1 MSRFR
6 PSRNYVSGKVVFDG
20 GPVEIEGDLV
30 VTGSVT
36 ANEYNV
42 NVINTSVTHIDMDG
56 SIKFGDSADDTH
68 IFTGSVFIDGPISA
82 SSIIG
87 LSSSVPGGL
96 DTYVQFNDGGLF
108 GGDSEFVWDK
118 TSNVLTVTGDIT
130 ASANISGAFFYGDG
144 SNLTGITTSPAGANT
159 QIQFNDDGDFAGDAD
174 FTWSTGSNTL
184 TVTGDISG
192 SGNISGSAF
201 YGDGSNLTGI
211 DSSLLVGN
219 SLYVDSV
226 NGNDGTGTSGDES
239 LPYLTIAAAIADAV
253 SGDSILVRPGTYSES
268 GLTVPSGVSLLGE
281 GGFRI
286 TTIGAP
292 AAVSHIITLSDGAYI
307 QGFGI
312 IVPTTAGVSGVFH
325 SAGTGT
331 VYDLDFQGNGVAGSG
346 TGIYKTGTGKVV
358 GGNIRCSAGAMTNLL
373 RVDAAVLALDNVHVP
388 GSTGAISNVILT
400 EGTGRFQGQ
409 GINIGNSNVVD
420 CIHVGGTSTCIIYS
434 PNWFNVPIGGH
445 IASDGVTVTIV
456 GGRID
461 CTVASLLVDGGLA
474 GTGTTITV
482 SGTTI
487 QPLFSFPAAAIG
499 TMELNVTTLQEQ
511 TSTRNSESRVLGTDI
526 VTGFPEV
533 GSGATIGEG
542 SSYSDGIKVITTDGT
557 ETMVGSV
564 VTGGNQTDVTSNAQ
578 SRSSSSLTFQGTGVG
593 NAIYLASSRTDP
605 SSVELKHWGVLINQL
620 IAGVGGSYVVE
631 IWDGASW
638 SAVGTQ
644 ANSQI
649 ETYRYSDDLFLR
661 ASSNEFIQYGI
672 DSDTTWA
679 LATADTVGTAIGASY
694 WVRWRITRIVTT
706 LPTFEL
712 VWLSPS
718 FANLNDIGR
727 RRAMGLALWRKTLI
741 QGGNVYG
748 ETGGVQAA
756 NIAVGSGGLPTG
768 WTQNAPNSRLNT
780 TSDAI
785 YTQLILPDGLCTAFP
800 LNITVVYSVQGSQ
813 PVTLAPTGIVS
824 VLPVEVEGVSVADP
838 AGGLVPIPRI
848 LANTE
853 TLTAKAGTAV
863 GPTALTDL
871 TTTDNRAIATDFG
884 PFDING
890 YYEGDLIFIRFEL
903 EDDGTPNQDVTVWTI
918 ILNGVAFSDG
928 GTL

>member
-6 PSRNYVSGKVVFDG
+6 PSRNYVSGKVVFEG

-56 SIKFGDSADDTH
+56 STKFGDSADDTH
-68 IFTGSVFIDGPISA
+68 VFTGSVFVVGALSA

-87 LSSSVPGGL
+87 GGSTSPGGL
-96 DTYVQFNDGGLF
+96 DTYVQFNDGGIF
-108 GGDSEFVWDK
+108 GGDSEFIWNK

-130 ASANISGAFFYGDG
+130 ASANVSGAFFYGDG
-144 SNLTGITTSPAGANT
+144 SNLTNLPGGSPGGANT
-159 QIQFNDDGDFAGDAD
+159 QIQFNDDAAFAGDAD

-192 SGNISGSAF
+192 SGNISGSFF
-201 YGDGSNLTGI
+201 YGDASNLTNLPI
-211 DSSLLVGN
+211 PTTN
-219 SLYVDSV
+219 TLYVDKS
-226 NGNDGTGTSGDES
+226 GNDATGAPDSIE
-239 LPYLTIAAAIADAV
+239 LPYLTIAAALGAA
-253 SGDSILVRPGTYSES
+253 SAGDVVLVRAGTYTES
-268 GLTVPSGVSLLGE
+268 GLTVPADISLFSI
-281 GGFRI
+281 GGFNA
-286 TTIGAP
+286 TIIGDAT
-292 AAVSHIITLSDGAYI
+292 AGSAIITLSDGSII
-307 QGFGI
+307 QGFGL
-312 IVPTTAGVSGVFH
+312 IVPTSSGIPALTHTAGT
-325 SAGTGT
+325 AT
-331 VYDLDFQGNGVAGSG
+331 VYDLNFIGDGATGAGD
-346 TGIYKTGTGKVV
+346 GIYKTGTGKIV
-358 GGNIRCSAGAMTNLL
+358 GANIRCSLGGMTSIL
-373 RVDAAVLALDNVHVP
+373 RVDSGVLALDDVHVP
-388 GSTGAISNVILT
+388 NSAGSIANVVLT

-409 GINIGNSNVVD
+409 GINIGKPTVTD
-420 CIHVGGTSTCIIYS
+420 CIHVDGTSTCIIYS

-461 CTVASLLVDGGLA
+461 CTVASLLVDGGLV
-474 GTGTTITV
+474 GTGTTVTV

-499 TMELNVTTLQEQ
+499 TMELNVTILQEE
-511 TSTRNSESRVLGTDI
+511 TSTRNSESRVLGTSF

-564 VTGGNQTDVTSNAQ
+564 VTGGSQTDVTSNAK

-593 NAIYLASSRTDP
+593 NAIYLSSSRTDP
-605 SSVELKHWGVLINQL
+605 SAVELKHWGVLINQL

-638 SAVGTQ
+638 LEVGTQ
-644 ANSQI
+644 ATAQV
-649 ETYRYSDDLFLR
+649 ETYRYSNELFLR

-679 LATADTVGTAIGASY
+679 LVTADTVGTAIGPSY
-694 WVRWRITRIVTT
+694 WVRWRITGIVTT

-768 WTQNAPNSRLNT
+768 WTQNAPNSRLNST
-780 TSDAI
+780 ADAI
-785 YTQLILPDGLCTAFP
+785 YTQLVLPDGLCTAFP
-800 LNITVVYSVQGSQ
+800 LNITVVYSVTGGQ

-838 AGGLVPIPRI
+838 AGGLVPVART

-853 TLTAKAGTAV
+853 TLTAKAGTAI

-871 TTTDNRAIATDFG
+871 ATTNNRAIATDFG

-903 EDDGTPNQDVTVWTI
+903 ENDGTPNQDVTVWTI